1 MALHCLRVNNW
12 EDFIMTSY
20 KAFWQNYVNFSG
32 RSTRSDYWIPT
43 IINAIIIGV
52 LSAIAGIGAQNDQ
65 WLTSPIGIIVV
76 LFGLAIILPDLA
88 LIVRRVRDTEVKHLV
103 IWAIL
108 AIIFNIVGFIFA
120 LIPTDQFKN

>member
-1 MALHCLRVNNW
+1 
-12 EDFIMTSY
+12 MTSY

-52 LSAIAGIGAQNDQ
+52 LSAIAGVGAQNNQ

-88 LIVRRVRDTEVKHLV
+88 LIVRRVRDTGVKHLV
-103 IWAIL
+103 VWAIL

>member
-1 MALHCLRVNNW
+1 
-12 EDFIMTSY
+12 MTSY

-32 RSTRSDYWIPT
+32 RSTRADYWIPT
-43 IINAIIIGV
+43 IINAIIIAV
-52 LSAIAGIGAQNDQ
+52 LSAIAGVGAQNNQ

-88 LIVRRVRDTEVKHLV
+88 LIVRRVRDTGVKHLV

>member
-1 MALHCLRVNNW
+1 
-12 EDFIMTSY
+12 MTSY

-32 RSTRSDYWIPT
+32 RSTRADYWIPT
-43 IINAIIIGV
+43 IINAIIIAV
-52 LSAIAGIGAQNDQ
+52 LSAIAGVGAQNNQ

-88 LIVRRVRDTEVKHLV
+88 LIVRRVRDTGVKHLV
-103 IWAIL
+103 VWAIL

>member
-1 MALHCLRVNNW
+1 
-12 EDFIMTSY
+12 MTSY

-32 RSTRSDYWIPT
+32 RSTRADYWIPT
-43 IINAIIIGV
+43 IINAIIIAV
-52 LSAIAGIGAQNDQ
+52 LSAIAGVGAQNNQ
-65 WLTSPIGIIVV
+65 WLTSPIGVIVV

-88 LIVRRVRDTEVKHLV
+88 LIVRRVRDTGVKHLV

-120 LIPTDQFKN
+120 LIPTNQFKN

>member
-1 MALHCLRVNNW
+1 
-12 EDFIMTSY
+12 MTSY

-32 RSTRSDYWIPT
+32 RSTRADYWIPT

-52 LSAIAGIGAQNDQ
+52 LSAIAGVGAQNNQ

-88 LIVRRVRDTEVKHLV
+88 LIVRRVRDTRVKHLV

-120 LIPTDQFKN
+120 LIPTNQFKN

>member
-1 MALHCLRVNNW
+1 
-12 EDFIMTSY
+12 MTSY

-32 RSTRSDYWIPT
+32 RSTRADYWIPT
-43 IINAIIIGV
+43 IINAIIIAV
-52 LSAIAGIGAQNDQ
+52 LSAIAGVGAQNNQ

-88 LIVRRVRDTEVKHLV
+88 LIVRRVRDTGVKHLV

-108 AIIFNIVGFIFA
+108 AIIFNVVGFIFA
-120 LIPTDQFKN
+120 LIPTNQFKN

>member
-1 MALHCLRVNNW
+1 
-12 EDFIMTSY
+12 MTSY

-32 RSTRSDYWIPT
+32 RSNRADYWIPT
-43 IINAIIIGV
+43 IINAIIIAV
-52 LSAIAGIGAQNDQ
+52 LSAIAGVGAQNNQ

-76 LFGLAIILPDLA
+76 LFGLAIILPDFA
-88 LIVRRVRDTEVKHLV
+88 LIVRRVRDTGVKHLV

>member
-1 MALHCLRVNNW
+1 
-12 EDFIMTSY
+12 MTSY

-32 RSTRSDYWIPT
+32 RSTRADYWIPT
-43 IINAIIIGV
+43 IINAIIIAV
-52 LSAIAGIGAQNDQ
+52 LSAIAGVGAQNNQ

-88 LIVRRVRDTEVKHLV
+88 LIVRRVRDTGVKHLV

-120 LIPTDQFKN
+120 LIPTNQFKN

>member
-1 MALHCLRVNNW
+1 
-12 EDFIMTSY
+12 MTSY

-43 IINAIIIGV
+43 IINAIIIAV
-52 LSAIAGIGAQNDQ
+52 LSAIAGVGAQNSQ

-88 LIVRRVRDTEVKHLV
+88 LIVRRVRDTGVKHLV

>member
-1 MALHCLRVNNW
+1 
-12 EDFIMTSY
+12 MTSY

-32 RSTRSDYWIPT
+32 RLTRADYWIPT
-43 IINAIIIGV
+43 IINAIIIAV
-52 LSAIAGIGAQNDQ
+52 LSAIAGVGAQNNQ

-88 LIVRRVRDTEVKHLV
+88 LIVRRVRDTGVKHLV

-120 LIPTDQFKN
+120 LIPTDQVKN

>member
-1 MALHCLRVNNW
+1 
-12 EDFIMTSY
+12 MTSY

-32 RSTRSDYWIPT
+32 RSTRADYWIPT
-43 IINAIIIGV
+43 IINAIIIAV
-52 LSAIAGIGAQNDQ
+52 LSAIAGVGAQNNQ
-65 WLTSPIGIIVV
+65 WLTSPIGVIVV

-88 LIVRRVRDTEVKHLV
+88 LIVRRVRDTGVKHLV

-120 LIPTDQFKN
+120 LIPTN

>member
-1 MALHCLRVNNW
+1 
-12 EDFIMTSY
+12 MTSY

-32 RSTRSDYWIPT
+32 RSTRADYWIPT
-43 IINAIIIGV
+43 IINAIIIAV
-52 LSAIAGIGAQNDQ
+52 LSAIAGVGAQNNQ

-88 LIVRRVRDTEVKHLV
+88 LIVRRVRDTGVKHFV

-108 AIIFNIVGFIFA
+108 AIIFNVVGFIFA
-120 LIPTDQFKN
+120 LIPTNQFKN

>member
-1 MALHCLRVNNW
+1 
-12 EDFIMTSY
+12 MTSY

-32 RSTRSDYWIPT
+32 RSTRADYWIPT
-43 IINAIIIGV
+43 IINAIIIAV
-52 LSAIAGIGAQNDQ
+52 LSAIAGVGAQNNQ

-76 LFGLAIILPDLA
+76 LFGLAIILPDFA
-88 LIVRRVRDTEVKHLV
+88 LIVRRVRDTGVKHLV
-103 IWAIL
+103 VWAIL

>member
-1 MALHCLRVNNW
+1 
-12 EDFIMTSY
+12 MTSY

-43 IINAIIIGV
+43 IINAIIIAV
-52 LSAIAGIGAQNDQ
+52 LSAIAGVGAQNNQ

-76 LFGLAIILPDLA
+76 LFGLAIILPDFA
-88 LIVRRVRDTEVKHLV
+88 LIVRRVRDTGVKHLV

>member
-1 MALHCLRVNNW
+1 
-12 EDFIMTSY
+12 MTSY

-32 RSTRSDYWIPT
+32 RSTRADYWIPT

-52 LSAIAGIGAQNDQ
+52 LSAIAGVGAQNNQ

-88 LIVRRVRDTEVKHLV
+88 LIVRRVRDTGVKHLV

-108 AIIFNIVGFIFA
+108 AIIFNIVGFIFT
-120 LIPTDQFKN
+120 LIPTNQFKN

>member
-1 MALHCLRVNNW
+1 MIAKIAQITKCFTPVSRTRRTINA
-12 EDFIMTSY
+12 
-20 KAFWQNYVNFSG
+20 KSG
-32 RSTRSDYWIPT
+32 KIIAKPNSTT
-43 IINAIIIGV
+43 IIPIGV
-52 LSAIAGIGAQNDQ
+52 LSAIAGVGAQNNQ

-76 LFGLAIILPDLA
+76 LFGLAIILPDFA
-88 LIVRRVRDTEVKHLV
+88 LIVRRVRDTGVKHLV

>member
-1 MALHCLRVNNW
+1 
-12 EDFIMTSY
+12 MTSY
-20 KAFWQNYVNFSG
+20 KEFWQNYVNFSG
-32 RSTRSDYWIPT
+32 RSTRADYWIPT

-52 LSAIAGIGAQNDQ
+52 LSAIAGVGAQNNQ

-88 LIVRRVRDTEVKHLV
+88 LIVRRVRDTGVKHLV

>member
-1 MALHCLRVNNW
+1 MK
-12 EDFIMTSY
+12 SY

-32 RSTRSDYWIPT
+32 RSTRADYWIPT
-43 IINAIIIGV
+43 IINAIIIAV
-52 LSAIAGIGAQNDQ
+52 LSAIAGVGAQNNQ

-88 LIVRRVRDTEVKHLV
+88 LIVRRVRDTGVKHLV

-120 LIPTDQFKN
+120 LIPTNQFKN

>member
-1 MALHCLRVNNW
+1 
-12 EDFIMTSY
+12 MTSY

-32 RSTRSDYWIPT
+32 RSTRADYWIPT
-43 IINAIIIGV
+43 IINAIIIAV
-52 LSAIAGIGAQNDQ
+52 LSAIAGVGAQNNQ
-65 WLTSPIGIIVV
+65 WLTSPIGVIVV

-88 LIVRRVRDTEVKHLV
+88 LIVRRVRDTGVKHLV

>member
-1 MALHCLRVNNW
+1 
-12 EDFIMTSY
+12 MTSY

-32 RSTRSDYWIPT
+32 RSTRADYWIPT
-43 IINAIIIGV
+43 IINAIIIAV
-52 LSAIAGIGAQNDQ
+52 LSAIAGVGAQNNQ

-76 LFGLAIILPDLA
+76 LFGLAIILPDFA
-88 LIVRRVRDTEVKHLV
+88 LIVRRVRDTGVKHLV
-103 IWAIL
+103 IWVIL

>member
-1 MALHCLRVNNW
+1 
-12 EDFIMTSY
+12 MTSY

-32 RSTRSDYWIPT
+32 RSTRADYWIPT
-43 IINAIIIGV
+43 IINAIIIAV
-52 LSAIAGIGAQNDQ
+52 LSAIAGVGAQNNQ

-76 LFGLAIILPDLA
+76 LFGLAIILPDFA
-88 LIVRRVRDTEVKHLV
+88 LIVRRVRDTGVKHLV

-120 LIPTDQFKN
+120 LIPTNQFKN

>member
-1 MALHCLRVNNW
+1 
-12 EDFIMTSY
+12 MTSY

-32 RSTRSDYWIPT
+32 RSTRADDWIPT
-43 IINAIIIGV
+43 IINAIIIAV
-52 LSAIAGIGAQNDQ
+52 MSAIAGVGAQNNQ

-76 LFGLAIILPDLA
+76 LFGLAIILPDFA
-88 LIVRRVRDTEVKHLV
+88 LIVRRVRDTGVKHLV

>member
-1 MALHCLRVNNW
+1 
-12 EDFIMTSY
+12 MTSY

-32 RSTRSDYWIPT
+32 RSTRADYWIPT
-43 IINAIIIGV
+43 IINAIIIAV
-52 LSAIAGIGAQNDQ
+52 LSAIAGVGAQNNQ

-76 LFGLAIILPDLA
+76 LFGLAIILPDFA
-88 LIVRRVRDTEVKHLV
+88 LIVRRVRDTGVNHLV

>member
-1 MALHCLRVNNW
+1 
-12 EDFIMTSY
+12 MTSY

-32 RSTRSDYWIPT
+32 RSTRADYWIPT
-43 IINAIIIGV
+43 IINAIIIAV
-52 LSAIAGIGAQNDQ
+52 LSAIAGVGAQNNQ

-76 LFGLAIILPDLA
+76 LFGLAIILPDSA
-88 LIVRRVRDTEVKHLV
+88 LIVRRVRDTGVKHLV

-120 LIPTDQFKN
+120 LIPTNQFKN

>member
-1 MALHCLRVNNW
+1 
-12 EDFIMTSY
+12 MTSY

-32 RSTRSDYWIPT
+32 RSTRADYWIPT
-43 IINAIIIGV
+43 IINAIIIAV
-52 LSAIAGIGAQNDQ
+52 LSAIAGVGAQNNQ
-65 WLTSPIGIIVV
+65 WLTSPIGIVVV

-88 LIVRRVRDTEVKHLV
+88 LIVRRVRDTGVKHLV

>member
-1 MALHCLRVNNW
+1 
-12 EDFIMTSY
+12 MTSY

-32 RSTRSDYWIPT
+32 RSTRADYWIPT
-43 IINAIIIGV
+43 IINAIIIAV
-52 LSAIAGIGAQNDQ
+52 LSAIAGVGAQNNQ

-76 LFGLAIILPDLA
+76 LFGLAIILPDFA
-88 LIVRRVRDTEVKHLV
+88 LIVRRVRDTGVKHLV

>member
-1 MALHCLRVNNW
+1 
-12 EDFIMTSY
+12 MTSY

-32 RSTRSDYWIPT
+32 RSTRADYWIPT
-43 IINAIIIGV
+43 IINAIIIAV
-52 LSAIAGIGAQNDQ
+52 LSAIAGVGAQNNQ

-88 LIVRRVRDTEVKHLV
+88 LIMRRVRDTGVKHLV

-120 LIPTDQFKN
+120 LIPTNQFKN

>member
-1 MALHCLRVNNW
+1 
-12 EDFIMTSY
+12 MTSY

-32 RSTRSDYWIPT
+32 RSTRADYWIPT
-43 IINAIIIGV
+43 IINAIIIAV
-52 LSAIAGIGAQNDQ
+52 LSAIAGVGAQNNQ

-88 LIVRRVRDTEVKHLV
+88 LIVRRVRDTGVKHLV

-120 LIPTDQFKN
+120 LIPRNQFKN